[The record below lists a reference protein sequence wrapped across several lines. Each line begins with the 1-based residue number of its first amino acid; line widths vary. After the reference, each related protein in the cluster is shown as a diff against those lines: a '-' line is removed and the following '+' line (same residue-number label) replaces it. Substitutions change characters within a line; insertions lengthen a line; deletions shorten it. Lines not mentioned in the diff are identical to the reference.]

1 MILFLVYE
9 KKSCFAVDEH
19 GIFSYLGD
27 MRKTERP
34 EIDWL
39 GLSPRAM
46 ARVMELSEQLKITP
60 KKAFELMVAEAATQG
75 ADVKEASASRKKLKA
90 GTVA

>member
-1 MILFLVYE
+1 MVVFLSTFSVDMLI
-9 KKSCFAVDEH
+9 KKLHKRC
-19 GIFSYLGD
+19 

-34 EIDWL
+34 EIDWG

-46 ARVMELSEQLKITP
+46 ARVMERSEQLKITP
-60 KKAFELMVAEAATQG
+60 KKAFELMGAEAATQG

>member
-1 MILFLVYE
+1 MNSSFFINILVDMLI
-9 KKSCFAVDEH
+9 KKLH
-19 GIFSYLGD
+19 KKR

-75 ADVKEASASRKKLKA
+75 ADVKEASASRKKLRA

>member
-1 MILFLVYE
+1 MALAGTIPLVSNHFSTVLF
-9 KKSCFAVDEH
+9 D
-19 GIFSYLGD
+19 D

-75 ADVKEASASRKKLKA
+75 ADVKEASASRKKLRA

>member
-9 KKSCFAVDEH
+9 KKPCFVVDEH
-19 GIFSYLGD
+19 GVFSYLGD

-60 KKAFELMVAEAATQG
+60 KKAFELMVAEAATQ
-75 ADVKEASASRKKLKA
+75 EPM
-90 GTVA
+90 

>member
-9 KKSCFAVDEH
+9 KKSCFTVDEH
-19 GIFSYLGD
+19 GIFSYSGD

-75 ADVKEASASRKKLKA
+75 ADVREASASRKKLKA

>member
-1 MILFLVYE
+1 
-9 KKSCFAVDEH
+9 
-19 GIFSYLGD
+19 
-27 MRKTERP
+27 
-34 EIDWL
+34 
-39 GLSPRAM
+39 M

-75 ADVKEASASRKKLKA
+75 ADVKEASASRKKLRA

>member
-9 KKSCFAVDEH
+9 KNRVLLLTNTVF
-19 GIFSYLGD
+19 FSYLGD

-75 ADVKEASASRKKLKA
+75 ADVKEASASRKKLRA